1 MNNWIMTHTGKKFKP
16 FNPRTEDID
25 IEDIAHALSN
35 ICRFNGHVNQFYSV
49 AEHSV
54 LVSVL
59 CPEELKLKG
68 LLHDAAE
75 AYLGDVP
82 SPLKT
87 ESQEAAEAIL
97 LNKIFEKFR
106 VASGGNG
113 IIHQID
119 EQVLFWEALKLG
131 MDPFSWD
138 WMPDGQID
146 KGDCCP
152 ELIQCLEPT
161 RVKKLFLS
169 HFHSLTT

>member
-1 MNNWIMTHTGKKFKP
+1 MTRTGKKFRP
-16 FNPRTEDID
+16 FNPRIEDID

-49 AEHSV
+49 AEHSI

-59 CPEELKLKG
+59 CPDELKLKG

-82 SPLKT
+82 SPLKMDHHET
-87 ESQEAAEAIL
+87 AETIL
-97 LNKIFEKFR
+97 LNKIFEKFG

-113 IIHQID
+113 IVHQID

-138 WMPDGQID
+138 WMPDGRIEEG
-146 KGDCCP
+146 GDCFQD
-152 ELIQCLEPT
+152 LIQCLKP
-161 RVKKLFLS
+161 KKAKNLFLS
-169 HFHSLTT
+169 HFRSLT

>member
-1 MNNWIMTHTGKKFKP
+1 MTHTGKKFKP
-16 FNPRTEDID
+16 FNPQIEDID

-49 AEHSV
+49 AEHSI

-59 CPEELKLKG
+59 CPDELKLKG

-82 SPLKT
+82 SPIKL
-87 ESQEAAEAIL
+87 QRHVWAEEFL
-97 LNKIFEKFR
+97 LDKIFEKFK
-106 VASGGNG
+106 VASGGGNG

-138 WMPDGQID
+138 WIPDGRMD
-146 KGDCCP
+146 KGDCFP
-152 ELIQCLEPT
+152 ELIQCLEP
-161 RVKKLFLS
+161 KKAKNLFLS
-169 HFHSLTT
+169 HFRSLT